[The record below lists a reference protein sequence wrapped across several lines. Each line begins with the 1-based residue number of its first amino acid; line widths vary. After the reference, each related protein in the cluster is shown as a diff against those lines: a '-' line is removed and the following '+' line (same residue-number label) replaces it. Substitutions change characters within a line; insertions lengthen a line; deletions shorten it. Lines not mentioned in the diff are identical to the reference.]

1 MRAFLYLQY
10 LKAGEKKRAPDCE
23 YEDETQGS
31 NTGEVSGKGSGSGDL
46 NFVVAVV
53 VIFPWTGNGM
63 LDA

>member
-10 LKAGEKKRAPDCE
+10 LKAGEKKRVPDCE
-23 YEDETQGS
+23 YEAETQGS

-46 NFVVAVV
+46 NFVVVV
-53 VIFPWTGNGM
+53 MFPWTGNGM

>member
-10 LKAGEKKRAPDCE
+10 LKAGEKKRVPDCE
-23 YEDETQGS
+23 YEDETQG
-31 NTGEVSGKGSGSGDL
+31 SGKGSGSGDL
-46 NFVVAVV
+46 NFVMV